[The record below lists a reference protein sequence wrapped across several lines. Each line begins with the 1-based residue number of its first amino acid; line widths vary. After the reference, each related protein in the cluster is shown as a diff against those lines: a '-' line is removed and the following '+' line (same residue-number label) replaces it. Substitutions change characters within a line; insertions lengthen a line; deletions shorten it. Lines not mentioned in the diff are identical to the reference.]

1 MVRVSGIS
9 ACFAAVLLA
18 TNVQAVSAADAVNS
32 YEVLRNGK
40 QIGTHD
46 ISFHREGDT
55 LKVVSETRMKVK
67 FLFITA
73 YKYHYRSTEV
83 WSEAGLESV
92 VTKVDDN
99 GEVAETEIRRA
110 GDVYLAEDSSGH
122 ELPVD
127 VGFMT
132 TNHWNADVLGVDTLF
147 NTITGHLNKVRISQS
162 DAKETAVPNGQTYAV
177 RGELEINTAYDQKGN
192 WLGMNFRHSDGS
204 LIEFRCTSCT
214 NTIDLAL

>member
-1 MVRVSGIS
+1 MVGGIKLYTG
-9 ACFAAVLLA
+9 ATLLLVA
-18 TNVQAVSAADAVNS
+18 TMNTAIAADAVNS

-40 QIGTHD
+40 EIGTHD

-73 YKYHYRSTEV
+73 YRYHYRSTEV
-83 WSEAGLESV
+83 WSDGGLESV

-99 GEVAETEIRRA
+99 GKVSETEIRLE
-110 GDVYLAEDSSGH
+110 GDIYLAEDSTGQ
-122 ELPVD
+122 ELSVD
-127 VGFMT
+127 PGFMT

-147 NTITGHLNKVRISQS
+147 NTITGQLNKVRISPS
-162 DAKETAVPNGQTYAV
+162 DGGDIKAPGGETYAV
-177 RGELEINTAYDQKGN
+177 RGELEINTAYDREGN
-192 WLGMNFRHSDGS
+192 WLGMSFRHTDGS

-214 NTIDLAL
+214 NTLDLVL